1 MGKILF
7 GFFTLII
14 LFAIACG
21 GSGGASASFSDAER
35 PEAIADDVRLE
46 PTPTV
51 ETQLGEYGGGGG
63 EITSL
68 EDRGF
73 GAPQEIALGEEFM
86 FQEVTTV
93 TVDFRE
99 LVSDNRCAEGN
110 TCEDPGQAV
119 VKLGVRSGGMSMGAS
134 DFVIEA
140 GAEGEVKKLGR
151 FSVQLVDLTP
161 LPNADGTLGDNYV
174 ATVLVFRQ

>member
-1 MGKILF
+1 MHKILF
-7 GFFTLII
+7 GFITLII
-14 LFAIACG
+14 LFSIACG
-21 GSGGASASFSDAER
+21 GSGGASASFKDAER
-35 PEAIADDVRLE
+35 SEVISDDTRIE

-63 EITSL
+63 EVTSL

-73 GAPQEIALGEEFM
+73 GLPQDIALGEEYM

-99 LVSDNRCAEGN
+99 LLSDTRCPEGN

-140 GAEGEVKKLGR
+140 GQAGEIKKLGR
-151 FSVQLVDLTP
+151 FSVQVLDLVP
-161 LPNADGTLGDNYV
+161 LPNADGTLSNDYV
-174 ATVLVFRQ
+174 ATVQVFRQ

>member
-1 MGKILF
+1 MYKTLF
-7 GFFTLII
+7 GFITLII

-21 GSGGASASFSDAER
+21 GSGGASASFKDAER
-35 PEAIADDVRLE
+35 SEVISDDTRIE

-63 EITSL
+63 EVTSL

-73 GAPQEIALGEEFM
+73 GLPQEIPLGEEFS

-99 LVSDNRCAEGN
+99 LVSDTRCPEGN
-110 TCEDPGQAV
+110 TCEDPGHAV
-119 VKLGVRSGGMSMGAS
+119 VKLGLRSGGMSMGAS
-134 DFVIEA
+134 DFVVEA
-140 GAEGEVKKLGR
+140 GALGETKNLGR
-151 FSVQLVDLTP
+151 FSVQVLEVVP
-161 LPNADGTLGDNYV
+161 LPNADGTLSNDYV
-174 ATVLVFRQ
+174 ATVQVFRQ